1 MAQLEQLTPGA
12 RVRGILVNDV
22 AVVVSSRWFGSGA
35 IEVTYKDSHGVAHSN
50 IFYRDQE
57 HTLDVV
63 DGGRAWSFDGDGQA
77 LRLAYEAYRIRLAH
91 LFDPMLAVHTSLVRP
106 LPHQITAVYSDMLT
120 RQPLRFLLAD
130 DPGAGKTI
138 MAGLLIKELMARGD
152 LKRCMIV
159 SPGVLV
165 EQWQDELAE
174 KFKLDFRILTNED
187 VYASRTGNPF
197 EDNHLL
203 IVRLDKLSRNEELQD
218 KLVGTDW
225 DLIVVD
231 EAHKL
236 SASYFGGEVK
246 KTLRYKLGEK
256 LSAVARQF
264 LLLTA
269 TPHNGKEADFQLFL
283 GLLDGDRFEGKFREG
298 VHVTNTQDLMR
309 RMVKE
314 ELVTFEGTPLFPE
327 RRAYPLTY
335 TLSDDED
342 TLYKRV
348 TAYVREEFNRADNLD
363 GQRKGTV
370 GFALTSLQRRLASS
384 PEAIYQSL
392 RRRRERLVRRLNEE
406 VLNPARFEHADTKVL
421 APDDLD
427 DYDEATETEQEEVE
441 ATILDEAT
449 ARETAEELRAEIQTL
464 TELEVMADK
473 VRRGNLDAKWRELS
487 SLLQGQAEM
496 FDAHGHR
503 RKLVIFSEHRDTQRY
518 LAEKIRGLL
527 GRPEQVVT
535 IDGSMAREE
544 RKLSQERFTQD
555 KDVLVL
561 IATDAAGEGI
571 NLQRAHLMVNYDL
584 PWNPNRLE
592 QRFGRIHRIGQTEV
606 CHLWNLIAKNTREG
620 EVFEKLFTKLE
631 EQRKALGGKVFDV
644 LGKLSFEDRPL
655 KDVLIEAIRY
665 GDKPEVKA
673 RLQQVV
679 DHALDVGHLQDLLEE
694 RVLAHD
700 SMDAEKVRRIRDDM
714 ERAQAKRLQPHHIA
728 SFFLEAFRHL
738 GGTAFERESKRFELT
753 FVPAILRQ
761 RDRQIGTGAAVLPR
775 YERITFD
782 KDLVN
787 VPGKAQAAFICPGH
801 PLLDSV
807 LDLVLEQYRELLKQG
822 AIWVDSN
829 DEGTEPRVLL
839 FMESSIQ
846 DGFSAVGGQRR
857 VINRQACFLEITRS
871 GVCRRSGI
879 APHLDLKPLA
889 AGFLPIVKP
898 FLEESWLRGDLEN
911 RGMDFAIQHMLPEQL
926 GEVRN
931 LRIERAGRTEIA
943 VKERLT
949 KEINYWD
956 HRAEELKALEQA
968 GRQPKMNAQY
978 ARRRADELQARM
990 RRRLEELQLERQIIP
1005 SAPRILG
1012 GALIIPNG
1020 ILPKLGD
1027 DQAPGLLSL
1036 DPAVRARIEKAA
1048 MLAVMAAERALG
1060 FEPVDVSAERCGY
1073 DIESR
1078 EPNSGHLRFIEVK
1091 GRAKGADTVTVTRNE
1106 IITALHV
1113 PDHFILAVV
1122 IVEGEIAAEPRYIRR
1137 PFTKEPDFGEISS
1150 NYDLVSLLSQSTL
1163 PS

>member
-1 MAQLEQLTPGA
+1 MALLEQLTPGA

-35 IEVTYKDSHGVAHSN
+35 VELTYKDSHGVAHSN
-50 IFYRDQE
+50 ILYRDQE
-57 HTLDVV
+57 HTLEVV

-138 MAGLLIKELMARGD
+138 MTGLLIKELMARGD

-187 VYASRTGNPF
+187 VHASRSGNPF

-218 KLVGTDW
+218 KLANTDW

-298 VHVTNTQDLMR
+298 VHTTNTQDLMR

-392 RRRRERLVRRLNEE
+392 RRRRERLERRLNEE
-406 VLNPARFEHADTKVL
+406 VLNPDTLSRPYPKTL
-421 APDDLD
+421 GAEDLE
-427 DYDEATETEQEEVE
+427 DYDEAPENEQEEME
-441 ATILDEAT
+441 ASILDEAT
-449 ARETAEELRAEIQTL
+449 ARQTAEELRAEIQTL
-464 TELEVMADK
+464 GELEAMADK
-473 VRRGNLDAKWRELS
+473 VRRGNQDAKWRELS

-503 RKLVIFSEHRDTQRY
+503 RKLVIFSEHRDTLSY
-518 LAEKIRGLL
+518 LAEKIRTLL

-535 IDGSMAREE
+535 IDGSMAREA

-555 KDVLVL
+555 KDVMVLV
-561 IATDAAGEGI
+561 ATDAAGEGI

-620 EVFEKLFTKLE
+620 EVFEKLFLKLE

-644 LGKLSFEDRPL
+644 LGKLTFEDKPL
-655 KDVLIEAIRY
+655 REVLIEAIRY
-665 GDKPEVKA
+665 GDQPDVKA
-673 RLQQVV
+673 RLQEVV
-679 DHALDVGHLQDLLEE
+679 DHALDQSHLQDLLEE

-700 SMDAEKVRRIRDDM
+700 AMDAEKVRRIRDDM

-728 SFFLEAFRHL
+728 SFFLEAFRRL
-738 GGTAFERESKRFELT
+738 NGTAFEREPKRFELT

-787 VPGKAQAAFICPGH
+787 VPGKPQAAFVCPGH

-822 AIWVDSN
+822 AIWVDPN

-839 FMESSIQ
+839 FLESSIQ
-846 DGFSAVGGQRR
+846 DGFSVSGGQRR
-857 VINRQACFLEITRS
+857 VVNRQACFLEITKA
-871 GVCRRSGI
+871 GVCRRSGL
-879 APHLDLKPLA
+879 APHLDLKPLPA
-889 AGFLPIVKP
+889 ELLPFVQP
-898 FLEESWLRGDLEN
+898 LLAEAWLTSDLET
-911 RGMDFAIQHMLPEQL
+911 RGMEFAIQNLVPEQL
-926 GEVRN
+926 GEVRK
-931 LRIERAGRTEIA
+931 LRTERASRTEVA

-968 GRQPKMNAQY
+968 GKQPKMNAQY

-990 RRRLEELQLERQIIP
+990 RRRLEDLQLERQISP

-1012 GALIIPNG
+1012 GALILPMG
-1020 ILPKLGD
+1020 LLPKSPEAP
-1027 DQAPGLLSL
+1027 APGQFSL
-1036 DPAVRARIEKAA
+1036 DPAARARIEQAA
-1048 MLAVMAAERALG
+1048 MLAVMAAERGLG
-1060 FEPVDVSAERCGY
+1060 FEPKDVSAEKCGY

-1078 EPNSGHLRFIEVK
+1078 DPQSGHLRFIEVK
-1091 GRAKGADTVTVTRNE
+1091 GRANGADTVTVTRNE
-1106 IITALHV
+1106 IITALHA
-1113 PDHFILAVV
+1113 PDRFILAVV
-1122 IVEGEIAAEPRYIRR
+1122 LVDGADAAVPRYIRR
-1137 PFTKEPDFGEISS
+1137 PFTKEPDFAEISS
-1150 NYDLVSLLSQSTL
+1150 NYDLGELLTRSVE
-1163 PS
+1163 PC